1 MTIDNELQEQTP
13 DPRPVEELLKMDSY
27 ADMTDEEIES
37 VIAVKTQW
45 AANDAY
51 MQAAA
56 DYNQT
61 VLDNANAVH
70 DRIAQELADMRR
82 EIQENTLNLQVV
94 SYGTQE

>member
-1 MTIDNELQEQTP
+1 MTTENELQEQAP
-13 DPRPVEELLKMDSY
+13 EPRPVEDLLKMNSY

-37 VIAVKTQW
+37 VMAVKTQW

-51 MQAAA
+51 MRAAA

-70 DRIAQELADMRR
+70 ARIAQELADMRR

>member
-1 MTIDNELQEQTP
+1 MTIDNELQEQVSE
-13 DPRPVEELLKMDSY
+13 PRPVEDLLKMDSY

-37 VIAVKTQW
+37 VMAVKTQW
-45 AANDAY
+45 AVNDAY
-51 MQAAA
+51 MRAAA